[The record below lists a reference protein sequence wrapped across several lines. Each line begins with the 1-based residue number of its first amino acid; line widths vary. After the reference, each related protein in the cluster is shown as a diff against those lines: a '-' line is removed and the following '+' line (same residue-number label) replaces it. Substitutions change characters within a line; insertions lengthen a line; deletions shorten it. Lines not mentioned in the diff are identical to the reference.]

1 MRKIRVL
8 LVDDHQLLRAGL
20 RFLINGQLDMEVVG
34 EAADSQEALIKA
46 RASQPDLAILQP
58 TIPRNGSLSLIER
71 LAQERPQIKVL
82 VVTTHGDRVSIQ
94 TALTAGAWGY
104 ATINA
109 ADAEIL
115 NAVRSVFKGHI
126 FVNAQGS
133 NRSDTD
139 GLGRGPRRGAV
150 RKTGAD
156 ALSQRERQVLALLA
170 RGHTNQET
178 AEQLFLS
185 VKTVETYRARIAQKL
200 GIRSRADLVRYAIEM
215 NLFSPPE
222 YDHATNAE

>member
-20 RFLINGQLDMEVVG
+20 RFLINGQLDMDVVG
-34 EAADSQEALIKA
+34 EATDSQEALIKA
-46 RASQPDLAILQP
+46 RASQPALMIPQP
-58 TIPRNGSLSLIER
+58 TMPRNGSLSLIER

-82 VVTTHGDRVSIQ
+82 VVTTYGDRVSIQ

-115 NAVRSVFKGHI
+115 TAVRSVFKGHI

-133 NRSDTD
+133 NRKDNV
-139 GLGRGPRRGAV
+139 GPGRGPRRGAV

-178 AEQLFLS
+178 AEQMFLS

-200 GIRSRADLVRYAIEM
+200 GIRGRADLVRYAVEM
-215 NLFSPPE
+215 NLFGPPE